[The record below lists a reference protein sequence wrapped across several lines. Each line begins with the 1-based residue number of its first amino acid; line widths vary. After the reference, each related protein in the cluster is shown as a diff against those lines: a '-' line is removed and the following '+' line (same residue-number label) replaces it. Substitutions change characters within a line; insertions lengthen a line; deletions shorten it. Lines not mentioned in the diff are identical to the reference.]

1 MLLVISNETF
11 DDRKF
16 TENVVTVFVDMTE
29 KYLMGH
35 SDIGVTMNVYT
46 HLGLDDAKDEMIRM
60 EELEQAKKEVQGE
73 KNETPVS
80 QKMFKVIQEK
90 NQQSIWVQIALGCFY
105 CVAQIGNKSYI

>member
-1 MLLVISNETF
+1 MVHKTLQDLL
-11 DDRKF
+11 
-16 TENVVTVFVDMTE
+16 
-29 KYLMGH
+29 GH

-80 QKMFKVIQEK
+80 QKMFKVI
-90 NQQSIWVQIALGCFY
+90 
-105 CVAQIGNKSYI
+105 